1 MAFLKI
7 FSSRKKGD
15 GASPGL
21 PGLPVAEEDFRGLI
35 FSIEDK
41 ELKPRLPE
49 LAQKRVLE
57 VSPRQ
62 KSFASVLKEKGAQM
76 VVRVGGTKEKDLPAE
91 NFVVSHWES
100 LPFLEGSTDVIVL
113 RTSLLRG
120 SLGRL
125 IREASRILVPQGT
138 VLLSD
143 VHPFSTVTQK
153 DHLKNPVAEE
163 GLALGFE
170 RYSKWF
176 RDAGLRMDWVKE
188 IFFEGGLKKFLPAA
202 AQQNFEGLRRTPF
215 MIFFSLRKE

>member
-1 MAFLKI
+1 MSFLKI

-21 PGLPVAEEDFRGLI
+21 PGLAMAEEDFRGLI

-49 LAQKRVLE
+49 LSQKRVLE

-143 VHPFSTVTQK
+143 VHPFSTITQK

-163 GLALGFE
+163 GLAPGFE

-202 AQQNFEGLRRTPF
+202 AQQSFETLRRTPF